1 MVWDERIE
9 ENVMK
14 AQEYQAGEVHGM
26 EKGLQEGLQEGIQKG
41 IQKKQTE
48 MILNLN
54 TKDIPIETIAECAG
68 LSVAEVKNII
78 ESNRK

>member
-9 ENVMK
+9 KNVIK

-26 EKGLQEGLQEGIQKG
+26 EKGLQEGLQEGIQKN
-41 IQKKQTE
+41 KKE

-54 TKDIPIETIAECAG
+54 TKDIPIEIIAECAG
-68 LSVAEVKNII
+68 LSILEVKNII